1 VLSIVQVFHHIG
13 NVKIG
18 SVPSV
23 TIQQGEYFLD
33 CRVLS
38 RCAVTSNRPNEFRDS
53 EDSLVREFELLRKV
67 GREQSHV
74 GEIVFL

>member
-1 VLSIVQVFHHIG
+1 MLSVVQVFHDVG
-13 NVKIG
+13 DVKIG

-23 TIQQGEYFLD
+23 TTQGEYFLES
-33 CRVLS
+33 RVLS
-38 RCAVTSNRPNEFRDS
+38 SSAITSSRPNEFRDS
-53 EDSLVREFELLRKV
+53 EDSLVRELELLRKL